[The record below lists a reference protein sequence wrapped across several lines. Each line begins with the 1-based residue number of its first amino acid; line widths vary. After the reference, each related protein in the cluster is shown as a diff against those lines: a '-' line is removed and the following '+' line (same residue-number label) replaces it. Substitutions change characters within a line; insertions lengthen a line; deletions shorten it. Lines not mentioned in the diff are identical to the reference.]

1 MTQGPWPRKLA
12 IGLLFAASVMLAGCP
27 KRPAP
32 AVATG
37 PGTSVEPAV
46 REAAGSGPS
55 GGGGPSPSI
64 GGGSGAPGGGPTAS
78 GRDAP
83 AGAGGPDPAR
93 GETETRGPTAPG
105 TTPTPST
112 SPTIPAPPLKGF
124 AEVSALREIHFDFD
138 RHAIRPKDVRA
149 LEENARWLR
158 ANPNTLLL
166 IEGHADERGTD
177 EYNLALAERRARAAR
192 DRLVTLGVGGSRI
205 LIVSYGEERPVCPKR
220 TEACRARNRRA
231 RFLVKQ

>member
-1 MTQGPWPRKLA
+1 MTRGPWRKKLA
-12 IGLLFAASVMLAGCP
+12 IGLLCAASVMLAGCP

-37 PGTSVEPAV
+37 PGTSAEPAV
-46 REAAGSGPS
+46 KEAAGGEPS

-64 GGGSGAPGGGPTAS
+64 GGGSGTSGGGPTGS

-83 AGAGGPDPAR
+83 AGAGGAGAAR
-93 GETETRGPTAPG
+93 GETESRGSTAPA

-112 SPTIPAPPLKGF
+112 SAAIPAPPLTDF
-124 AEVSALREIHFDFD
+124 AEVSALRDIHFDFD
-138 RHAIRPKDVRA
+138 RHDIRPKDVRI
-149 LEENARWLR
+149 LEGNARWLR
-158 ANPNTLLL
+158 TNPNALLL

-192 DRLVTLGVGGSRI
+192 DRLVTLGIDGSRI
-205 LIVSYGEERPVCPKR
+205 LIVSYGEERPACPER

-231 RFLVKQ
+231 RFLVKR